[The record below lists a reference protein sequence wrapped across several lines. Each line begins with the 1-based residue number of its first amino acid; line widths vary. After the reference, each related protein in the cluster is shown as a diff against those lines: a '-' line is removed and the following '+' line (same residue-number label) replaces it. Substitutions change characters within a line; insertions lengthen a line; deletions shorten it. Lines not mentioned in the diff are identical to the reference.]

1 MGRFLPAWLYL
12 LGGRTSQRPWQLAG
26 AEGCWDTGCGRQGL
40 LLSCWVNS
48 VESWPFAWPPE
59 APPSLPCPSLPRPN
73 CSSSYQP
80 SWNRSPTSAPSEGVS
95 WKGLWLGQDSI
106 QRTPSRDWTGASL
119 GLQQP
124 CLIHVLSRWT
134 LGSQSLGSRA

>member
-40 LLSCWVNS
+40 PLSCWVNS

-59 APPSLPCPSLPRPN
+59 APPFPALPLSPPPQLQFELPTILEQISHL
-73 CSSSYQP
+73 SSFGRSFMEGPVAGPGQHTEDPQP
-80 SWNRSPTSAPSEGVS
+80 E
-95 WKGLWLGQDSI
+95 
-106 QRTPSRDWTGASL
+106 DWTGASL

-124 CLIHVLSRWT
+124 CLIHVLRS
-134 LGSQSLGSRA
+134 